1 MRMVILT
8 HSNIHVNVSQCLDG
22 LVQCQTEKLSA
33 FKSKKQLTKELERFW
48 GSSDSLLV
56 LQCKPELDASHLL
69 LAKSIIGQQRM
80 FREKVRPI
88 RLRISAGNSDFKAAG
103 RKRRSR
109 CWKTLFC
116 QTKEL
121 TF

>member
-1 MRMVILT
+1 MVILT

-69 LAKSIIGQQRM
+69 LAKSIIGQ
-80 FREKVRPI
+80 
-88 RLRISAGNSDFKAAG
+88 
-103 RKRRSR
+103 
-109 CWKTLFC
+109 
-116 QTKEL
+116 
-121 TF
+121 